1 MGRFVYQPKT
11 QIGLAR
17 AGRLTQSE
25 INPGAVGHTYLVA
38 ALDEASART
47 AGRLAMIA
55 DGKAPG
61 TILYVAI
68 DESGTDRWEVV
79 MTDRPLRTGEGFAA
93 DGTRFGTSG
102 SKAAPWQR
110 DEWSY
115 GR

>member
-1 MGRFVYQPKT
+1 MGRFAYQPRT
-11 QIGLAR
+11 TLGLAR
-17 AGRLTQSE
+17 AGRLTQSD
-25 INPGAVGHTYLVA
+25 INAGATGHSYFVDA
-38 ALDEASART
+38 ADEQAAKV

-61 TILYVAI
+61 TILHV
-68 DESGTDRWEVV
+68 DLDPDGSDRWEVV
-79 MTDRPLRTGEGFAA
+79 MTHRPLRTGEGWQI

-102 SKAAPWQR
+102 SKATGFDR